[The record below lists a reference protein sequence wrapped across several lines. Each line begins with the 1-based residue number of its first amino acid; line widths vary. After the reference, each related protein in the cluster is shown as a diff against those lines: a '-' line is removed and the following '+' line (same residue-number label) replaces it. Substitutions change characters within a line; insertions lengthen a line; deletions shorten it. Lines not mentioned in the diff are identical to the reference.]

1 MKPEIK
7 IQTAYDYLKNHQDLT
22 DFEIKIDDYGQ
33 VEIIDKRTL
42 EFDNNTFKDYSL
54 FINMKNGYSLKFVST
69 LGYRDYFTSEN
80 ANKLHSKGIKFE
92 IYKNMIYLYFDNKDK
107 NNLDELVNYI
117 KFMADYILDFD

>member
-22 DFEIKIDDYGQ
+22 DFEIKLDDYGQ

-54 FINMKNGYSLKFVST
+54 FIMMNW
-69 LGYRDYFTSEN
+69 
-80 ANKLHSKGIKFE
+80 
-92 IYKNMIYLYFDNKDK
+92 
-107 NNLDELVNYI
+107 
-117 KFMADYILDFD
+117 

>member
-1 MKPEIK
+1 METKIK
-7 IQTAYDYLKNHQDLT
+7 IQTAYEYMKNHQDLN
-22 DFEIKIDDYGQ
+22 DFEIKLDDYGQ

-42 EFDNNTFKDYSL
+42 EFNNNIFRDYSL

-92 IYKNMIYLYFDNKDK
+92 IHKDMIYLYFDNKDN
-107 NNLDELVNYI
+107 NNLDELVTYI
-117 KFMADYILDFD
+117 KFMADYLLDFN